1 MPSLCKH
8 SAVLCLLASCALPAF
23 SATWPWKHH
32 APRAATKHS
41 SPARP
46 SEGADTLHAH
56 AHFSY
61 DGKTLGP
68 FNAAD
73 PAVHDIVE
81 AMNSGRNSVHE
92 AERVCSAFVP
102 GKEMTIGPDGSLDFD
117 YVPRSSYV
125 ILLCTHV
132 TFANSPPVW
141 VSAVLPVSIDG
152 FTLDR
157 LAYYDLSDDLD
168 VVLDPYAVELKAIP
182 VS

>member
-68 FNAAD
+68 VASGRALLFNAAD

-102 GKEMTIGPDGSLDFD
+102 GKEM
-117 YVPRSSYV
+117 
-125 ILLCTHV
+125 